1 MSSTKLVKRRDVIV
15 ALGSTGMLMA
25 VGCSSSSSKGDAS
38 SSSGGSTGA
47 TGGAA
52 GAGGSGGAA
61 GAGSTADAGSAFD
74 GAATCVLTPAVT
86 EGPYY
91 IDGSMLRKD
100 LREGHPGAQLTLRMR
115 VVDVKNCE
123 PIPNAVFDI
132 WNCDAGGKYSG
143 YESGVSAGQMGGGGP
158 NGAPDGGQLG
168 DAGAVGDGG
177 MPALSDGGN
186 LHVTPT
192 DDTRY
197 LRGTQ
202 VADSSGVVE
211 FITIYPGWYDIRTH
225 HVHFKIFVSTTE
237 LITGQIYFPQSLN
250 DEISLTEPYASHSGT
265 RTKNTTDALIHSDN
279 DSAGTWPTM
288 TTEGSANVATVTIA
302 VQR

>member
-1 MSSTKLVKRRDVIV
+1 MSSTKLMKRRDVIV
-15 ALGSTGMLMA
+15 AIGSTGVLMA
-25 VGCSSSSSKGDAS
+25 VGCSSSSGDGDGG
-38 SSSGGSTGA
+38 SSSGGSSGGGSTGTGGGTGGTGSFA
-47 TGGAA
+47 DGGAA
-52 GAGGSGGAA
+52 
-61 GAGSTADAGSAFD
+61 FD
-74 GAATCVLTPAVT
+74 GSATCVLTPTVT

-100 LREGHPGAQLTLRMR
+100 LREGRSGAQLTLRMR

-123 PIPNAVFDI
+123 PIPDAVFDI
-132 WNCDAGGKYSG
+132 WNCDASGKYSG
-143 YESGVSAGQMGGGGP
+143 YEAGASTGQIGGGGP
-158 NGAPDGGQLG
+158 NGAPDGGQPG
-168 DAGAVGDGG
+168 DGGTAFDGG
-177 MPALSDGGN
+177 MPALPDGGN
-186 LHVTPT
+186 LHATPT

-202 VADSSGVVE
+202 VADASGVVE
-211 FITIYPGWYDIRTH
+211 FITIYPGWYDVRTH

-237 LITGQIYFPQSLN
+237 LITGQLYFPQSLN
-250 DEISLTEPYASHSGT
+250 DEISLAEPYASHGGT

-288 TTEGSANVATVTIA
+288 TTEGTAHVATVTIA